1 MAFTNSIRNSLH
13 LKNATEQEC
22 ALNACCFS
30 PSSGCYHFLPSRY
43 QLRQQE
49 GNSEDFVPSRETSP
63 WGTKTFSKMK
73 LDIQPLSDEIL
84 SIALWSPQHHH
95 RSPLPV
101 FVSQKEL
108 KYEIK
113 VFKPELFIEIRRKL
127 DNRVIFSTSRG
138 ALIASENYFE
148 WSFHLG
154 AGVQLVAA
162 FDTLRVTNGRR
173 ILINNGHSS
182 VIPYVIGF
190 GKYALDRG
198 IREEGLSTRC
208 YEF

>member
-1 MAFTNSIRNSLH
+1 
-13 LKNATEQEC
+13 
-22 ALNACCFS
+22 
-30 PSSGCYHFLPSRY
+30 
-43 QLRQQE
+43 LRQE
-49 GNSEDFVPSRETSP
+49 GNSQDFVPSQETSP

-95 RSPLPV
+95 HHPPSV
-101 FVSQKEL
+101 FANESIKENQL

-138 ALIASENYFE
+138 ALIVSENYFE

-162 FDTLRVTNGRR
+162 FDSLRVRNGRR

-190 GKYALDRG
+190 GKYIHRMGKKSLKAFFSRH
-198 IREEGLSTRC
+198 RFRQ
-208 YEF
+208 